1 MRDYNDVNG
10 VELACNGITLK
21 RSVEIFLEGGG
32 KTLRTSKIAVSDTI
46 PYACRWE
53 ENINFVKTE

>member
-1 MRDYNDVNG
+1 MCSYNDING
-10 VELACNGITLK
+10 VELACNIITIKIL
-21 RSVEIFLEGGG
+21 VEKFLEGGG

-53 ENINFVKTE
+53 ENINFCKT